1 MRDFL
6 PSNLEPIQ
14 DVIERV
20 RLVKKPDYKDKDC
33 TEIEKR
39 FWHLDWKT
47 QLDIYE
53 LWLDIDN
60 RYTRMCLYR
69 VLDGKYWGLL
79 QELVNRGVE
88 RAAVISKRIMENSI
102 KHMRTQQVAF
112 FVTENAPI
120 EIVRKYKKQLAYSL
134 EIAYNS
140 LAFRIGGDKDFI
152 IDKDR
157 LGNRLEYYDI
167 CAKFNL
173 PVSNEEAIEDFK
185 LYFKDY
191 GKYLWCDAVNLS
203 EYREKIQYSLLLN
216 NAINNWRA
224 AMGALGLHLAAKA
237 FDQWDADLQRRIN
250 KIYEADSQFHYSIDM
265 NFDRL
270 TFYWHILIEM
280 ACTDLFPDVPYEERL
295 KNITDKAPEIKGI
308 IDCLDLRLVKPLEL

>member
-1 MRDFL
+1 MSNFV

-20 RLVKKPDYKDKDC
+20 RLVKKPNCKDKDC
-33 TEIEKR
+33 SELEKR
-39 FWHLDWKT
+39 FWDQDWKT

-60 RYTRMCLYR
+60 NYTRMCLYS

-79 QELVNRGVE
+79 QELVERGVE
-88 RAAVISKRIMENSI
+88 RAAAISKRILENSI
-102 KHMRTQQVAF
+102 KHMRTQIVAY

-134 EIAYNS
+134 DIAYNS

-152 IDKDR
+152 VDKDR
-157 LGNRLEYYDI
+157 LSNRLEYYDI

-173 PVSNEEAIEDFK
+173 PVSDEEAIEDFR
-185 LYFKDY
+185 LYFKNN
-191 GKYLWCDAVNLS
+191 GAYLWCDTVDMSKYFEN
-203 EYREKIQYSLLLN
+203 IQYSLLLN
-216 NAINNWRA
+216 KAINNWRTA
-224 AMGALGLHLAAKA
+224 IGTLGLHRATNA
-237 FDQWDADLQRRIN
+237 FDQWDANLQSRIN
-250 KIYEADSQFHYSIDM
+250 KIYDADSKFHYSIDM

-270 TFYWHILIEM
+270 IFYWHILIEM
-280 ACTDLFPDVPYEERL
+280 AFTDLFPDVPYEERL

-308 IDCLDLRLVKPLEL
+308 IDSLNLVLVKPLEL